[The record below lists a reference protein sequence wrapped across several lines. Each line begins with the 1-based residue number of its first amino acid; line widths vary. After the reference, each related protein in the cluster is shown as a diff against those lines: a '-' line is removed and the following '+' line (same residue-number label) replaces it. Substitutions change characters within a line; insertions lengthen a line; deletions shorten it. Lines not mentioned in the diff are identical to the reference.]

1 MDFGTDLKAEKL
13 NCQIV
18 DLNAENVK
26 NVRTENYAEKTKNST
41 AGNKVL
47 SQAGDICI
55 LEKFVYL

>member
-26 NVRTENYAEKTKNST
+26 NVRTENYAEKRMDFGT
-41 AGNKVL
+41 
-47 SQAGDICI
+47 D
-55 LEKFVYL
+55 